1 MAMKR
6 TNALC
11 CAVPTR
17 SHDSHHDPGP
27 APCARREPGR
37 LGPTPFPTRIA
48 CSADR
53 DHDASASARLGSACV
68 TRLRPSAGHRISRW
82 TGLGWA
88 RWGARDTPRGAGRA
102 RVREGYRDP
111 ESPIRAQFRGGARD
125 AQRARLGGLGGFKFQ
140 CDSPEQPLGLSPA
153 CLSTSCRVVARRP
166 AGPPAD
172 AMDAAD
178 SELRT
183 RPQASRRQ
191 MHPGLHYTRPAALV
205 RAGYA
210 RNCALPTLGYH
221 SESPALEQ

>member
-6 TNALC
+6 TNALR

-82 TGLGWA
+82 TGRPRA
-88 RWGARDTPRGAGRA
+88 MQTGAHLPPRG
-102 RVREGYRDP
+102 
-111 ESPIRAQFRGGARD
+111 
-125 AQRARLGGLGGFKFQ
+125 LGLVGSACATPSQLRPSHRPVDRPAATRRPGSSCAVLRQ
-140 CDSPEQPLGLSPA
+140 AGLSPSG
-153 CLSTSCRVVARRP
+153 CSGESHLN
-166 AGPPAD
+166 PP
-172 AMDAAD
+172 
-178 SELRT
+178 LR
-183 RPQASRRQ
+183 
-191 MHPGLHYTRPAALV
+191 PGLG
-205 RAGYA
+205 RAGHPSPHPL
-210 RNCALPTLGYH
+210 RGIPRPLALPLAGHCEYPLRDIRRT
-221 SESPALEQ
+221 